1 MRWATPTVC
10 PWAMGSPKSAMTPSP
25 VYWFGTLEA
34 MHALCHYL
42 EAALENAAPL
52 PSVGFFRQLH

>member
-1 MRWATPTVC
+1 
-10 PWAMGSPKSAMTPSP
+10 MGSPKSAMTPSP